1 MLKRIMFTGMAL
13 LLIYSGILVGYK
25 IFEPQ
30 KTAET
35 TIKSTTQATIDYETL
50 KDYTL
55 NSGASVTHYYFFCSA
70 ASKDC
75 IYMENTV
82 LKSVAVDTKLNLD
95 DYLEYVDVSSLEES
109 LTTNRLGADWG
120 ISSYPAFLSCS
131 VKDGQIIINNSLQ
144 WDPKT
149 PLSEDNVIAWLA
161 QNGIYKNA
169 SSAEPIA
176 SAAS

>member
-75 IYMENTV
+75 
-82 LKSVAVDTKLNLD
+82 L
-95 DYLEYVDVSSLEES
+95 
-109 LTTNRLGADWG
+109 
-120 ISSYPAFLSCS
+120 
-131 VKDGQIIINNSLQ
+131 
-144 WDPKT
+144 
-149 PLSEDNVIAWLA
+149 
-161 QNGIYKNA
+161 
-169 SSAEPIA
+169 
-176 SAAS
+176 